1 MRRLNVRQAVTR
13 RDRIN
18 RNVEKLKYK
27 HATQPEPNVTPKTTF
42 PLSFEAVWPGSGFSK
57 PLVKL

>member
-1 MRRLNVRQAVTR
+1 MRRLNSRQAVTR

-27 HATQPEPNVTPKTTF
+27 HATQPEPNVTPKTDL
-42 PLSFEAVWPGSGFSK
+42 PLRVDVVFNDMVGLENVI
-57 PLVKL
+57 KL